1 MKIENS
7 DGISANMSSLS
18 GYVTTTY
25 EELVQT
31 FGPPTYECNDLRDK
45 IQTEWCLRLD
55 GVVCTIYN
63 WKTEGT
69 PMGRYDW
76 HIGGYGRGEVELVKQ
91 AISEHRQS

>member
-7 DGISANMSSLS
+7 DTIYINMSSLR

-25 EELVQT
+25 DDLCRV
-31 FGPPTYECNDLRDK
+31 FGPPTYECDDLHDK
-45 IQTEWCLRLD
+45 IQTEWILRID

-76 HIGGYGRGEVELVKQ
+76 HIGGYGEGEVELVKQ
-91 AISEHRQS
+91 ALAAQQ